1 MGIVSVE
8 KDDAIYV
15 AERLGGVIIISM
27 LICSQVHCRCNCCKI
42 GKRKK

>member
-8 KDDAIYV
+8 KDDAIYF

-27 LICSQVHCRCNCCKI
+27 LCSQVHCRCNCCKI

>member
-8 KDDAIYV
+8 KDDAIYF

-27 LICSQVHCRCNCCKI
+27 LSMQPSPLSL
-42 GKRKK
+42 